1 MTTQQLAQTNIVQPL
16 TPPLRS
22 LNTTAL
28 LLQQPLGPLQQL
40 ILTLSLEL
48 FYQNI
53 THQRLQQQ
61 HLLPQQTL
69 VLGRKSILQ
78 LATQTLNQMTTLTN
92 HLLQPLVVICLKH
105 LSNLSLQELLL
116 SHVLPE
122 RVAASTSLLVFA
134 PPHPLLPT
142 TPAVAVTPNGQIA
155 LKATRLQPLQF
166 QLSLQSRIDAAFAHA
181 IVHPSKI

>member
-69 VLGRKSILQ
+69 VLGRKSIL
-78 LATQTLNQMTTLTN
+78 
-92 HLLQPLVVICLKH
+92 
-105 LSNLSLQELLL
+105 
-116 SHVLPE
+116 
-122 RVAASTSLLVFA
+122 
-134 PPHPLLPT
+134 
-142 TPAVAVTPNGQIA
+142 
-155 LKATRLQPLQF
+155 
-166 QLSLQSRIDAAFAHA
+166 
-181 IVHPSKI
+181 